1 MGQHTKSSQQLH
13 GSAGDHVLGR
23 AIAARLDRALQR
35 AGTRSAKAAK
45 WLSVTQDE
53 VDFWRRGI
61 TVPPLHAFTRI
72 AATLQVDVPLALH
85 GPTPRAVTS
94 PPFPRVHPEA
104 AFK

>member
-1 MGQHTKSSQQLH
+1 MGQHTKNLQQLH
-13 GSAGDHVLGR
+13 RGAEDHVLRR

-35 AGTRSAKAAK
+35 AATSFAKAAK

-61 TVPPLHAFTRI
+61 TVPPFHAFTRI

-85 GPTPRAVTS
+85 GPDPTGSHEPSISSSASRS
-94 PPFPRVHPEA
+94 CL
-104 AFK
+104 